1 MVAEQQSVTGMDRAA
16 VEHELGLDVP
26 IHVQYGRW
34 ISNIFVHGSLGQSL
48 WKKIPVTG
56 MILERLPVT
65 VELGFLALIIAVT
78 VALPIGVYSAIRQD
92 TVGDYMGRTISIL
105 AMSVPGFW
113 VGTMIMVFPAL
124 WWGWSPPVQLIRL
137 VDDPLGN
144 LGMFII
150 PAAVMGMA
158 MSGITMRMTRTM
170 MLEVLRQDYIRT
182 AWSKGLRER
191 VVVLRHAMKNALI
204 PVVTIIGLQMPVLI
218 GGTVIM
224 EQIFS
229 LPGIGLLE
237 INAILNRDYPII
249 SGVMLMMA
257 SFVLVMNLIVDLTYS
272 FLDPR
277 VQYR

>member
-1 MVAEQQSVTGMDRAA
+1 
-16 VEHELGLDVP
+16 
-26 IHVQYGRW
+26 
-34 ISNIFVHGSLGQSL
+34 
-48 WKKIPVTG
+48 
-56 MILERLPVT
+56 
-65 VELGFLALIIAVT
+65 
-78 VALPIGVYSAIRQD
+78 
-92 TVGDYMGRTISIL
+92 
-105 AMSVPGFW
+105 MSVPGFW

-124 WWGWSPPVQLIRL
+124 WWNWSPPVQLIRL

-191 VVVLRHAMKNALI
+191 VVVLRHATKNALI